1 MFKTLNLM
9 GNSSVSKEAIKFETQ
24 EGLDTGRV
32 GATCLLIHHH
42 SGVMK
47 R

>member
-1 MFKTLNLM
+1 M
-9 GNSSVSKEAIKFETQ
+9 GNSSISKEAIKFETQ

-32 GATCLLIHHH
+32 GATGLLTHHH
-42 SGVMK
+42 LREMK